1 MMTSKPHALKITS
14 VVGHPK
20 LHYAMCGDNRGILRG
35 FNLENGELTITRDLS
50 SFAIS
55 RMAFS

>member
-1 MMTSKPHALKITS
+1 MMASKPHALKITC

-20 LHYAMCGDNRGILRG
+20 LHYAMCGDNRGVLRG
-35 FNLENGELTITRDLS
+35 FNLDSGELNITRDLS

-55 RMAFS
+55 KMAFN